1 MKRATALVTVL
12 VLTLAAC
19 GGGDGDEAVSAAPV
33 IAEPQEDQAVST
45 DAAPEPT
52 TAVASETDP
61 DAAESTTAAPATE
74 ATDEERAIEFAQCM
88 RDNGFPDWPDPTVN
102 ADGSI
107 ELVAGGAQQAG
118 IDLEDGD
125 LDAALDACG
134 DIIAGASFLPG
145 ADLDQSEIEDSLLAF
160 AQCLRDLGHDV
171 ADPDLSGQLRPGPD
185 GPGGM
190 FASGFDPQDPANAAD
205 VQTCQTEAFGASG
218 FGGAAGGN

>member
-1 MKRATALVTVL
+1 MKRSLSVL
-12 VLTLAAC
+12 VGLALLAAAC
-19 GGGDGDEAVSAAPV
+19 GGDGEEAEAAPV
-33 IAEPQEDQAVST
+33 VVIDGE
-45 DAAPEPT
+45 
-52 TAVASETDP
+52 
-61 DAAESTTAAPATE
+61 TAADEGTGSTGDDTTDGDTASGE
-74 ATDEERAIEFAQCM
+74 ATDEELALEFAQCM

-125 LDAALDACG
+125 LDTALDACG
-134 DIIAGASFLPG
+134 DIVAGASFLPG
-145 ADLDQSEIEDSLLAF
+145 ADLDQSEIEDGLLAF

-205 VQTCQTEAFGASG
+205 VQTCQTEAFGAGG